1 MQIEDFRVGLSGDF
15 INVDGSMKYPSFD
28 LEVLRTT
35 PGITSK
41 FLPNSDPIRSELLE
55 DLDAL
60 ILLGAQFSA
69 DSIPASGR
77 LSVIARFGVGYDS
90 VDVAA
95 CTANDIAVCI
105 TPDGVRRPVAASI
118 LTLILALTGRLIIKD
133 RLTRQG
139 PAGFAR
145 ARTDYM
151 GMGVVGRTLG
161 SIGIGNIGAEMFRL
175 VRPLEMKFIAHD
187 PFADPTIAAELG
199 IDLVDLET
207 LFRQS
212 DVLTVN
218 CPLTPDT
225 HRLVNADRLALMKPT
240 SYLINTARGS
250 IVDQAALTAAL
261 KDCRIAGAGLDVF
274 EREPPAAD
282 DPLLQLDNV
291 IVTPHA
297 LCWTDQCFAGIGAAD
312 LAAVISVYE
321 GRRPAGLLNTAV
333 VSQPGFMAKLDNYA
347 STARQR
353 RQT

>member
-105 TPDGVRRPVAASI
+105 TPDGVRRPVAASN

-139 PAGFAR
+139 PADLPGHAPTTWVW
-145 ARTDYM
+145 AWW
-151 GMGVVGRTLG
+151 
-161 SIGIGNIGAEMFRL
+161 GAL
-175 VRPLEMKFIAHD
+175 
-187 PFADPTIAAELG
+187 
-199 IDLVDLET
+199 
-207 LFRQS
+207 
-212 DVLTVN
+212 
-218 CPLTPDT
+218 
-225 HRLVNADRLALMKPT
+225 LAPSASAILAP
-240 SYLINTARGS
+240 R
-250 IVDQAALTAAL
+250 
-261 KDCRIAGAGLDVF
+261 
-274 EREPPAAD
+274 
-282 DPLLQLDNV
+282 
-291 IVTPHA
+291 
-297 LCWTDQCFAGIGAAD
+297 CFD
-312 LAAVISVYE
+312 
-321 GRRPAGLLNTAV
+321 
-333 VSQPGFMAKLDNYA
+333 
-347 STARQR
+347 
-353 RQT
+353 